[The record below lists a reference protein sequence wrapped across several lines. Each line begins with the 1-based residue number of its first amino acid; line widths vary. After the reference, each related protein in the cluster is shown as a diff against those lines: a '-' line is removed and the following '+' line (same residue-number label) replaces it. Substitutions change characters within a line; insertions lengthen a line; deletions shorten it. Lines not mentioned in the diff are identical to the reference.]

1 MELIVVPPLTDF
13 TTEVVPPSG
22 AEVLDLNERIV
33 ERLADPS
40 RLTAAA
46 QRLDGGPLA
55 ALLELTAAAV
65 LERKAFDDA
74 HLRAVGTALRLA
86 VDPAVRLGIDDL
98 ELAEGSMQSSRDV
111 LRAAGRCEL
120 FRPELELAMDAA
132 RGRRAHVV
140 VDGLR
145 QLPAA
150 FALVGALGAARVTL
164 CGRLVAE
171 QGAALRRVPELAG
184 AELLAWS
191 PDRVI
196 RPLWY
201 DAAPI
206 ERVRPRHCHDTAPA
220 ERVRPR
226 HCPDA
231 APAEQARLCDAPD
244 TQPGKR
250 VRWVTGACPPPAS
263 GPWAGRLDAAG
274 AAAFSR
280 DALARCRGLTIIV
293 TRIDFLAAVTGLNG
307 MTVDLRRLLAGIPPG
322 VPVTCELVLGAP
334 GMDAGVVGESV
345 ELLAEGA
352 GGVRLAGLRPYRMAI
367 RSAWAGQSVRFP
379 PDARNDLA
387 RWIEFDAPDT
397 MRAYEVTAM
406 IREWLRRLPG
416 LPAGRLAACSVAGP
430 GAAPDCA
437 PADPMT
443 QTGPPAGARKSFA
456 PARDA
461 LVYSLQQPI
470 DEGGPAMR
478 SALMSTQR
486 KDTSYPKGMTLLE
499 TVRPGDSTA

>member
-55 ALLELTAAAV
+55 ALPELAAAAV

-86 VDPAVRLGIDDL
+86 ADPAVRLGIDDL

-111 LRAAGRCEL
+111 LGAAGRCEL

-150 FALVGALGAARVTL
+150 FALVGVLGAAWVTL

-191 PDRVI
+191 PERVI

-201 DAAPI
+201 DAAPT
-206 ERVRPRHCHDTAPA
+206 ERVRPRHRHDTAPT

-231 APAEQARLCDAPD
+231 APAEEARLCDAPD

-250 VRWVTGACPPPAS
+250 VRWVTGAYPPPAS
-263 GPWAGRLDAAG
+263 GPWAGRLDATR

-307 MTVDLRRLLAGIPPG
+307 VTVDLRRLLAGIPPG

-334 GMDAGVVGESV
+334 GMAAGVVGESV

-367 RSAWAGQSVRFP
+367 RSQWAGQSVRFP
-379 PDARNDLA
+379 PAAGNDLA

-416 LPAGRLAACSVAGP
+416 LPAGRLAACSVAVP
-430 GAAPDCA
+430 GTAPACA
-437 PADPMT
+437 PVSRPAADVPHALDGLPERART
-443 QTGPPAGARKSFA
+443 ELTAG
-456 PARDA
+456 PARA
-461 LVYSLQQPI
+461 GV
-470 DEGGPAMR
+470 
-478 SALMSTQR
+478 LMGR
-486 KDTSYPKGMTLLE
+486 G
-499 TVRPGDSTA
+499 